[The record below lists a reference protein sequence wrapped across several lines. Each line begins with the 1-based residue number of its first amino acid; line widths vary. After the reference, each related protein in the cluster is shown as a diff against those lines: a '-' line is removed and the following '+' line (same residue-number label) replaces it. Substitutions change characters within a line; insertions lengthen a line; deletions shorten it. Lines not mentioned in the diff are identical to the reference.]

1 MLFEMISLT
10 FQSAHFHDTYYLPQ
24 DSQGMKGLYV
34 QLDLKEQASELG
46 NISFDP
52 LPAVEFSGDLS
63 PFLCCIRQYT
73 CRYGPSG
80 WPFPGVGWFKL

>member
-1 MLFEMISLT
+1 MLIEMISLT

-46 NISFDP
+46 TAMFA
-52 LPAVEFSGDLS
+52 LLAVRVHG
-63 PFLCCIRQYT
+63 
-73 CRYGPSG
+73 
-80 WPFPGVGWFKL
+80 GVMF